1 MPLALS
7 CCERRGDIV
16 DVRETAR
23 PLIHGLRA
31 IRNRPP
37 AFLHRNQAASEG
49 LVHDLLPRPLERLP
63 EMLDP
68 GGNVVVEG

>member
-7 CCERRGDIV
+7 CCERRGDVV
-16 DVRETAR
+16 DIREPASPQVDR
-23 PLIHGLRA
+23 LRA

-37 AFLHRNQAASEG
+37 AFLHPNQPASEG
-49 LVHDLLPRPLERLP
+49 LVHDLLQWPLERLP

-68 GGNVVVEG
+68 RGNVVVEG

>member
-7 CCERRGDIV
+7 CCERRGDVV
-16 DVRETAR
+16 DIREPAR
-23 PLIHGLRA
+23 PQIHRLRA
-31 IRNRPP
+31 IRIHPP

-49 LVHDLLPRPLERLP
+49 LVHDVLQRPLERLP
-63 EMLDP
+63 EILDP